1 MRVVQAAKHLT
12 GPVLDQIRHAEG
24 AVSVA
29 PCMYGGQS
37 RKEDASSAL
46 QDAKHD
52 ARKAL
57 QADDD
62 DRFG

>member
-1 MRVVQAAKHLT
+1 M
-12 GPVLDQIRHAEG
+12 G
-24 AVSVA
+24 A
-29 PCMYGGQS
+29 G
-37 RKEDASSAL
+37 DASSAL